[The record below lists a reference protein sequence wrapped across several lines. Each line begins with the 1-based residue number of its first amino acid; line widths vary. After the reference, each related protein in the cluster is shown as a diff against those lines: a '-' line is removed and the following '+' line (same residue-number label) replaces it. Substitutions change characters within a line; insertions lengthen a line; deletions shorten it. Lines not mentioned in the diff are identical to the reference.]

1 MGAGSLVALDSPD
14 TYAEL
19 LRDAVLSRL
28 NVLPP
33 RFLACDKAVRSAY
46 MGPSPRADGVES
58 VPGFATKPDEAE
70 WFLHMVARLATTR
83 TAVLPSDADAAQD
96 YALTKNAVFHRRERR
111 ALLTSLEGAAMSVGE
126 LPGASCQ
133 LVMLYAA
140 CRAKGWQKGPLL
152 DAAAR
157 VASGGAEALRAEN
170 PELLRLPSDGSVP
183 LYEGLDAVP
192 VAAGGA
198 TSAAAAS
205 TIAGLQE
212 QVRALKQQLQKRP
225 VGDAG
230 GGGGSG
236 SSQQEAWASYASQLE
251 EFLGLLRKVE
261 LQKVIGGSIVATDE
275 LRNSLRQSRMELYDD
290 EYLGLLRWFQ
300 WMFEAG
306 LLLEK
311 KKDGAI
317 EKLFNA
323 ELAEEMGKL
332 ETSFE
337 AIAQLNEV
345 PDESVSFVKLVART
359 FVSAVED
366 ASEEEQQML
375 EAAGKDEDE
384 QDDILDDLKRTMQ
397 MKIANAFSGQQE
409 DMENLGVDSNGD
421 VKDLSKRQRAIADKA
436 ALEEKAA
443 AKGREKAE
451 ADRLAREQ
459 AQKETR
465 LNAKAY
471 ARLVGADWL
480 TRAFVEG
487 SPERTAL
494 ETYLTAFER
503 HRTVKDI
510 LSGGGS
516 RTKERSSTPRSVN
529 TSIRAS
535 RFWKKK

>member
-1 MGAGSLVALDSPD
+1 MPRQGVA
-14 TYAEL
+14 
-19 LRDAVLSRL
+19 
-28 NVLPP
+28 
-33 RFLACDKAVRSAY
+33 
-46 MGPSPRADGVES
+46 
-58 VPGFATKPDEAE
+58 
-70 WFLHMVARLATTR
+70 
-83 TAVLPSDADAAQD
+83 
-96 YALTKNAVFHRRERR
+96 
-111 ALLTSLEGAAMSVGE
+111 
-126 LPGASCQ
+126 
-133 LVMLYAA
+133 
-140 CRAKGWQKGPLL
+140 KGPLL

-192 VAAGGA
+192 VAAGEGA

-225 VGDAG
+225 AG
-230 GGGGSG
+230 GGGGGGGGGG

-251 EFLGLLRKVE
+251 EFLGTLRKVE

-345 PDESVSFVKLVART
+345 PEESVSFVKLVART

-451 ADRLAREQ
+451 ADSWRASTEGDAAERQGVRALGGCRLAD
-459 AQKETR
+459 
-465 LNAKAY
+465 
-471 ARLVGADWL
+471 ARLC
-480 TRAFVEG
+480 
-487 SPERTAL
+487 
-494 ETYLTAFER
+494 
-503 HRTVKDI
+503 
-510 LSGGGS
+510 
-516 RTKERSSTPRSVN
+516 
-529 TSIRAS
+529 
-535 RFWKKK
+535 